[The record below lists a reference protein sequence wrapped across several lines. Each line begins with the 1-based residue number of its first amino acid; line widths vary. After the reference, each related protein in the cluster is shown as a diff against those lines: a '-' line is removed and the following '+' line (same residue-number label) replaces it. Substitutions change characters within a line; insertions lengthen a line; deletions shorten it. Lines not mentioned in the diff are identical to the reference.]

1 MNQYFCFRPKRCRRS
16 GGFSLVELAISV
28 TVVGVLLGLVVGG
41 VGLLDSSRIA
51 STVTQI
57 DTIQK
62 SVNVFRDTYHAMPGD
77 LNRATSL
84 IDNCNATF
92 LCGNGDGNGAI
103 GTGDALDVE
112 WNEGVS
118 EDDETLYAWRH
129 LSLSQI
135 MPEASGRIDMTGW
148 GYSHPRSSFGGG
160 VEIFYDAD
168 HSFLGDS
175 HGVGH
180 YLRYAD
186 SFVES
191 ELESGDGLLALSARG
206 VDRKIDDGN
215 PFLGR
220 VTSAGEEDSGC
231 FSSGSVEAYEDYT
244 SAQSDLD
251 SAQSA
256 FDAAVASGSAPAIAS
271 AQNDLDGAQATYDL
285 AASDYAAIEE
295 GYNVSRF
302 GSGDCF
308 LFVKLR
314 L

>member
-1 MNQYFCFRPKRCRRS
+1 MSTHFCLKRMVYCKS
-16 GGFSLVELAISV
+16 AGFSLVELAISV
-28 TVVGVLLGLVVGG
+28 SAVGILLGLVIGG
-41 VGLLDSSRIA
+41 VGVLDSSRIA

-57 DTIQK
+57 DTIKK
-62 SVNVFRDTYHAMPGD
+62 SVNAFRDTYHAMPGD

-84 IDNCNATF
+84 IDNCDATF
-92 LCGNGDGNGAI
+92 SCGNGDGNGAI
-103 GTGDALDVE
+103 GTGDALNVE

-129 LSLSQI
+129 LALSQI
-135 MPEASGRIDMTGW
+135 MPQAAGRSDAVGW
-148 GYSHPRSSFGGG
+148 GYSHPASSFGGG

-168 HSFLGDS
+168 HVFLGDS
-175 HGVGH
+175 HGAGH

-231 FSSGSVEAYEDYT
+231 FNSGSVEAYEDYT

-251 SAQSA
+251 TAQSA

-271 AQNDLDGAQATYDL
+271 AQNDLDNAQATYDL
-285 AASDYAAIEE
+285 AEAEYASIEE
-295 GYNVSRF
+295 GYNTSRF

-308 LFVKLR
+308 LFVR
-314 L
+314 LGL

>member
-1 MNQYFCFRPKRCRRS
+1 MNKYFCLEYKRHCRS
-16 GGFSLVELAISV
+16 SGFSLVELAISV
-28 TVVGVLLGLVVGG
+28 SAVGILLGLVVGG
-41 VGLLDSSRIA
+41 VGVLDSSRIA

-57 DTIQK
+57 DTIKK

-84 IDNCNATF
+84 IDNCDTTF
-92 LCGNGDGNGAI
+92 SCGDGDGNGAI

-129 LSLSQI
+129 LALSQI
-135 MPEASGRIDMTGW
+135 MPQAAGRTGTVGW
-148 GYSHPRSSFGGG
+148 GDSHPSSSFGGG

-168 HSFLGDS
+168 HAFLGDS
-175 HGVGH
+175 HGAGH

-191 ELESGDGLLALSARG
+191 ELENGDGLLALSARG
-206 VDRKIDDGN
+206 VDRKIDDGH
-215 PFLGR
+215 PFSGR
-220 VTSAGEEDSGC
+220 VTSAGEEDGGC
-231 FSSGSVEAYEDYT
+231 FKGGTVAAYNDYT

-251 SAQSA
+251 TAQDA

-271 AQNDLDGAQATYDL
+271 AQNDLDDAQASYDT
-285 AASDYAAIEE
+285 AASAYAAIED
-295 GYNVSRF
+295 GYNTARF

-308 LFVKLR
+308 LFIKLM